1 MTARLV
7 LLALLPIIAGYA
19 LVQRRRLHAI
29 IGMAVFSLLLASVF
43 FLAHAPD
50 VAITEAAIG
59 AALVTF
65 VYVLAIRKTGRLTV
79 AASEAPNLLQRE
91 ADRITGLEW
100 EILERLAESMGLD
113 LVANFVSHENVAG
126 AVLRG
131 DADIGAGGIVSAD
144 CSDRLLQTPEH
155 LPTARF
161 ILTGPRA
168 DTRLAEATSFC
179 GFTTDVVDAV
189 RRRAPVSTC
198 LDLARFLAV
207 SRLNLEP
214 YDVHRQDEPLSYTF
228 LVSPSRTDLHWRLLS
243 VLAWLR
249 ETGEL
254 DEIVRRHF
262 P

>member
-7 LLALLPIIAGYA
+7 LLALLPITAGYA

-29 IGMAVFSLLLASVF
+29 IGMAVFGLLLASVF

-79 AASEAPNLLQRE
+79 AASEAPNLLERE
-91 ADRITGLEW
+91 GERITGLEW
-100 EILERLAESMGLD
+100 EILEHLAESMGLA
-113 LVANFVSHENVAG
+113 LVANFVSHEEVED

-161 ILTGPRA
+161 IVSGPRG
-168 DTRLAEATSFC
+168 DSRPGEASSFR

-189 RRRAPVSTC
+189 QRRAPVSTR

-207 SRLNLEP
+207 SRHNLEP
-214 YDVHRQDEPLSYTF
+214 YDVQRQDEPLSYTF
-228 LVSPSRTDLHWRLLS
+228 LVSPSRTDLHRRMLS
-243 VLAWLR
+243 VIPRLK

-254 DEIVRRHF
+254 SEMIRRHF